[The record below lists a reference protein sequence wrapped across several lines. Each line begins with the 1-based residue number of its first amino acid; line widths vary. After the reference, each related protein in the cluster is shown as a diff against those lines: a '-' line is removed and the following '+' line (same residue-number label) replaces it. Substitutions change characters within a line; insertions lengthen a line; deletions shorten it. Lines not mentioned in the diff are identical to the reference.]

1 VGNDALPVTN
11 FSATHTIVY
20 RNGGESQD
28 LMDWTD

>member
-11 FSATHTIVY
+11 FSATHNIVY